1 MKLGELAK
9 QEQDEYTKIIDRQVK
24 ELENQKNKDEE
35 KIRLRYEHN
44 NELR

>member
-9 QEQDEYTKIIDRQVK
+9 QEQDEYSKIIDGQVK
-24 ELENQKNKDEE
+24 GLQIERKKEND

-44 NELR
+44 SELR

>member
-9 QEQDEYTKIIDRQVK
+9 QEQDEYNKIIERQLK
-24 ELENQKNKDEE
+24 ELDVQKRKDEE
-35 KIRLRYEHN
+35 KVRLRYDHN